1 MTCKERMKMWACS
14 IAADHPHDVHMYISG
29 DGVVLARWR
38 MVAEELPL
46 ADAVPLKGN
55 DLYDEVL

>member
-1 MTCKERMKMWACS
+1 MWACS